1 MSDDLQVV
9 LGAIEGLRS
18 DVREDQKQI
27 WRQVDKN
34 KDCTNQTKL
43 KVEKL
48 NGKHEVLK
56 TEIKHIKLSSNKMDE
71 HVDNPEIHFDK
82 DKAATTSL
90 GYLAKKKIL
99 IIFLT
104 ALGVIVSGITTA
116 WLNGSIGG

>member
-1 MSDDLQVV
+1 MSKDLEVV

-18 DVREDQKQI
+18 DVREDQ
-27 WRQVDKN
+27 RQVWEEV
-34 KDCTNQTKL
+34 KDIRKCTTDNKL
-43 KVEKL
+43 KTMRLKGE
-48 NGKHEVLK
+48 HEVLK
-56 TEIKHIKLSSNKMDE
+56 NEVKHIKLSTDEMDE